1 MSERLEA
8 RARQMTARR
17 IGEILDDLMAAD
29 LPPGLSAERVDGG
42 VAIQGRGLLRR
53 LAYDARLRAIGPTA
67 RDG

>member
-29 LPPGLSAERVDGG
+29 LPPGLCAERVDDG
-42 VAIQGRGLLRR
+42 VTIQGRDLLRR
-53 LAYDARLRAIGPTA
+53 LAYDARLRAISQTA
-67 RDG
+67 RGG